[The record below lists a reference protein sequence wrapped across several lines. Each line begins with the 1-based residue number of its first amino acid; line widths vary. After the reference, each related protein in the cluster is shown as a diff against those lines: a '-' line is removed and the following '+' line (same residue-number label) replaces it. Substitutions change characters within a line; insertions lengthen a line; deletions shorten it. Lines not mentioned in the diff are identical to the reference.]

1 MAKYRGKYQE
11 DLDKE
16 EKPYSEEVQAT
27 QVEVEPTDPEE
38 ITYKKRHG
46 DLRKHLN
53 QLAAQKNKEI
63 DALKTQLSTAT
74 QKQIKF
80 PKTDAEIDEWSA
92 KFPDVAKI
100 VDTIARKRATE
111 ATQETEKKLA
121 SLRQMEQ
128 QITKERAQNE
138 LFKDHPD
145 FAQIKANPEFQE
157 WVKLQPEYIHNA
169 LIRNSSDARAASRAL
184 DLYKADL
191 AKEGKK
197 VSSPRE
203 AAQAIGRT
211 SETVKPTTK
220 GKAKYSESQVAQMS
234 SDEYEK
240 HEDAILQS
248 MRDETFDYDQRRA
261 AS

>member
-16 EKPYSEEVQAT
+16 EKPYSEEIQA
-27 QVEVEPTDPEE
+27 QAEPTDPEE

-53 QLAAQKNKEI
+53 QLASQKNKEI
-63 DALKTQLSTAT
+63 EALKTQLSTAT

-80 PKTDAEIDEWSA
+80 PKTDAEIEEWSQRY
-92 KFPDVAKI
+92 PDVAKI
-100 VDTIARKRATE
+100 VDTIARKRANE

-121 SLRQMEQ
+121 SLRTMEK

-138 LFKDHPD
+138 LIKDHPD
-145 FAQIKANPEFQE
+145 FAQIRNNQDFQD
-157 WVKLQPEYIHNA
+157 WVKIQPEYIQDA
-169 LIRNSSDARAASRAL
+169 LIKNSSDARAASRAL

-197 VSSPRE
+197 VSSPRQ

-211 SETVKPTTK
+211 SDTVQPKTT

-240 HEDAILQS
+240 HEEAILQS